1 MVIEKNRE
9 QGMSLLEIVV
19 SMVLLSVALLS
30 ISLVVFHL
38 IRSNTDNRREYAA
51 HSIVMN
57 QLNVVKQ
64 ESTSRATYLANYGGD
79 GASFTPPAASVA
91 GVFDSATGRVQAVP
105 FDSPSN
111 TAVVLR
117 VELDYT
123 DAAGTPR
130 TNVVESLFRCA
141 QP

>member
-9 QGMSLLEIVV
+9 HGMSILEILI

-38 IRSNTDNRREYAA
+38 IRSNTDNRRAYAA
-51 HSIVMN
+51 HSIVLN

-64 ESTSRATYLANYGGD
+64 EFTSRASYLANYGGT
-79 GASFTPPAASVA
+79 GTSFVPPAASVS
-91 GVFDSATGRVQAVP
+91 GVFDTATGRVIALP
-105 FDSPSN
+105 FVSTSN

-123 DAAGTPR
+123 DATGVAR
-130 TNVVESLFRCA
+130 TNVVESLTRCE